1 MVSPSNTEN
10 LLTIGKSNSTSSVT
24 YDVSSYTQKRMI
36 PTETDK
42 EKRDRVS
49 LQINREN
56 RYQFN
61 EAKPNVINIIT
72 RKR

>member
-1 MVSPSNTEN
+1 MGITFSTEN
-10 LLTIGKSNSTSSVT
+10 LLTIGNSVSSNSTV
-24 YDVSSYTQKRMI
+24 YDVSAYTEKRMM

-56 RYQFN
+56 RFQFN
-61 EAKPNVINIIT
+61 ESKPNVINIIT